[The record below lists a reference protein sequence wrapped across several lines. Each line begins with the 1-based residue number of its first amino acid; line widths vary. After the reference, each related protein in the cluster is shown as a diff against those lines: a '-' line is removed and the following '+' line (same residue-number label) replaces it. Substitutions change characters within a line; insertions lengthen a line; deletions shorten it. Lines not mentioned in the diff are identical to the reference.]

1 MANSPSKKRE
11 MLAMANAKTANGTQK
26 VVTIGEVEYTLQHPG
41 VREGVKIRDRA
52 KNQFGNI
59 VEEKLYDEYMK
70 NVIVQPRVTWETVEE
85 IGNTNFTELM
95 KETGD
100 FLMG

>member
-1 MANSPSKKRE
+1 MS
-11 MLAMANAKTANGTQK
+11 KTAQGSQK
-26 VVTIGEVEYTLQHPG
+26 TVKIGEEQKEFVLQHPG

-52 KNQFGNI
+52 KNMNGQI

-70 NVIVQPRVTWETVEE
+70 YVIVEPRVTWDSVEE
-85 IGNTNFTELM
+85 LGNSDFNDLM
-95 KETGD
+95 KAAGE